1 MHRIRDLREYIET
14 LRGLGDLCDIDHEVD
29 PYLEMAAFT
38 RLGYDQP
45 IPAPAPLFTNIKGAK
60 PGMRALGA
68 PGALSSLPN
77 NPAARVALSVGL
89 PINATWLQI
98 VEALVA
104 SRSKPKIP
112 PKLVENAPFKQNILR
127 GEAATLD
134 IFPIG
139 TLHEGDGGPYANTW
153 GTIVVRSPDAKWT
166 SWSIARIEKLDGKR
180 MTGLFQKPQHIRMI
194 WDMWVAI
201 GREMPFALCQG
212 CEPGLPF
219 VSAMPLEDWISESD
233 YLGAHFG
240 EPIEVV
246 RCETVDLEV
255 PASAE
260 VVIEGYVSLV
270 NDSMEGPF
278 GEYQG
283 YQATETGMQPTYH
296 IKSISYRDGAIWPFV
311 PEGKP
316 VDEFHTCAGLG
327 FSVEG
332 LGLLREAGLPVTM
345 AWTPFETAVSW
356 LIVTVSP
363 DWRQKL
369 PGISSMEFSKKI
381 ASIIWGSLFGHC
393 MEILYILDDDIDP
406 TNMKDLL
413 WAIPTRCH
421 PTERQYVEVG
431 LILPLLT
438 CYSHQEREAARGP
451 KIVHDGLLPEE
462 GQGRCKISSFKG
474 DYPESVRERVLKHW
488 RW

>member
-1 MHRIRDLREYIET
+1 MKRIDNLRDYIERLRE
-14 LRGLGDLCDIDHEVD
+14 LGDLCTVDHEVD
-29 PYLEMAAFT
+29 PYLEMAAFA
-38 RLGYDQP
+38 RRGYDQP
-45 IPAPAPLFTNIKGAK
+45 IQAPAPLFMNIKGAK

-68 PGALSSLPN
+68 PGALSSIPN
-77 NPAARVALSVGL
+77 CPAARVALSVGL
-89 PINATWLQI
+89 PVDSTWRQI

-112 PKLVENAPFKQNILR
+112 PRIVATAPFQQNILR

-153 GTIVVRSPDAKWT
+153 GTIVVRSPDRRWT

-194 WDMWVAI
+194 WDMWVKI
-201 GREMPFALCQG
+201 GKPMPFAVCQG

-240 EPIEVV
+240 EPIDVV
-246 RCETVDLEV
+246 RCEVVDLEV
-255 PASAE
+255 PASSE
-260 VVIEGYVSLV
+260 VVIEGHVSLK
-270 NDSMEGPF
+270 NDSLEGPF

-283 YQATETGMQPTYH
+283 YEANETGMQPTYH
-296 IKSISYRDGAIWPFV
+296 IESISHRDGAIWPFI
-311 PEGKP
+311 PEGRP
-316 VDEFHTCAGLG
+316 IDEFHTCAGLG

-332 LGLLREAGLPVTM
+332 LGLLREAGLPVTL

-356 LIVTVSP
+356 MLVTVPS
-363 DWRQKL
+363 DWREKL
-369 PGISSMEFSKKI
+369 PNTSSMDFAKKI
-381 ASIIWGSLFGHC
+381 AAIIWGSLFGHC
-393 MEILYILDDDIDP
+393 MEIVYVLDDDIDP
-406 TNMKDLL
+406 TDMKDVL

-421 PTERQYVEVG
+421 PTDRQSVEVG
-431 LILPLLT
+431 PILPLLT
-438 CYSHQEREAARGP
+438 CYSHEERQAARGP
-451 KIVHDGLLPEE
+451 KIVHDCLLPED
-462 GQGRCKISSFKG
+462 GKGRARVSSFEG
-474 DYPESVRERVLKHW
+474 VYPEDVRRKVMAHW